1 MASQLALVSIQKIN
15 TTTTKGETMSAFIVN
30 PKHIAA
36 LAAFTIKPSSYFY
49 CFNHYTKKHL
59 FDFSHPGKADKKF
72 ECAKWIAKMLAEANV
87 KSVYELDTSKI
98 WCNKYKAEYL
108 ENLMLF
114 PADCIKALKNLGTN
128 GHNYYLSNADI
139 FNMACCL
146 EYQSCDVENWMHTDA
161 YWIIKAIKD
170 HAAKGMAS
178 DAKVKWEWK
187 AA

>member
-1 MASQLALVSIQKIN
+1 
-15 TTTTKGETMSAFIVN
+15 MSAFIVN

-36 LAAFTIKPSSYFY
+36 LAAFTIQPSNYFY
-49 CFNHYTKKHL
+49 CYNMHTKKVL
-59 FDFSHPGKADKKF
+59 FDFSSPGVANIKKF
-72 ECAKWIAKMLAEANV
+72 HHVKWIAKMLAEANV

-98 WCNKYKAEYL
+98 WCEKYKAEYL

-114 PADCIKALKNLGTN
+114 PADCIKALEKLGTN
-128 GHNYYLSNADI
+128 GHNYYLSDADVY
-139 FNMACCL
+139 NMACCL
-146 EYQSCDVENWMHTDA
+146 NYQSCEVENWMHTDA

>member
-1 MASQLALVSIQKIN
+1 MLPLQHLPSNPAATFTASITTQKSICLTSATLAKQ
-15 TTTTKGETMSAFIVN
+15 TKSL
-30 PKHIAA
+30 K
-36 LAAFTIKPSSYFY
+36 
-49 CFNHYTKKHL
+49 
-59 FDFSHPGKADKKF
+59 
-72 ECAKWIAKMLAEANV
+72 CAKWIAKMLAEANV

-128 GHNYYLSNADI
+128 GHNYYLSDKDI

-170 HAAKGMAS
+170 MQQ
-178 DAKVKWEWK
+178 KVWLVMLKLNGNGKLLK
-187 AA
+187 ACNII

>member
-1 MASQLALVSIQKIN
+1 
-15 TTTTKGETMSAFIVN
+15 MSAFIVN

-36 LAAFTIKPSSYFY
+36 LAAFTIKPSNYFY
-49 CFNHYTKKHL
+49 CYNMHTKKVL
-59 FDFSHPGKADKKF
+59 FDFSSPGVANIKKF
-72 ECAKWIAKMLAEANV
+72 GPVKWIAKILAEANV

-98 WCNKYKAEYL
+98 WCEKYKSEYL
-108 ENLMLF
+108 ESLMLF
-114 PADCIKALKNLGTN
+114 PVDCIKALEKLGTN
-128 GHNYYLSNADI
+128 GHNYYLSDADI

-146 EYQSCDVENWMHTDA
+146 EYQSCEVENWMHTDA

-170 HAAKGMAS
+170 TAAKGMAS